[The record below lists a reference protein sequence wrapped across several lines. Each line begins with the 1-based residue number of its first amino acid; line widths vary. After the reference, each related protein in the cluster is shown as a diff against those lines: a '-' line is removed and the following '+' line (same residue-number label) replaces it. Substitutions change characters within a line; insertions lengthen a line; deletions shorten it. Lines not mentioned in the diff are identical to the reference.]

1 MKDPVISRIDEL
13 KGLAV
18 KLNLFVTLF
27 NALIVF
33 LVFAILFRVFGIS
46 AILGIFPAMIY
57 ALLHFIFSLQKVNVV
72 KSVVTGYPSLDER
85 LQTAYDNRNSSNIIV
100 DSLIKEV
107 ARRMDDVRY
116 SSFLSMQQLT
126 SRMIVAVLLIF
137 MFITINYINIE
148 DLGLD
153 LNKYINKDLLNQIE
167 DLTGMK
173 ITQGD
178 GFDSND
184 NDKFGAK
191 EKINEDKIGG
201 SSGGK
206 LPGVNEGPISGF
218 GGGAGES
225 DASKIYG
232 DPSALKIEGKNI
244 GMDLHPDYGG
254 DIQIKNVQDKKPTED
269 SSVSALEGKSAE
281 AAEQD
286 PVEYRELIKK
296 YFQSLQDIEQEQ

>member
-13 KGLAV
+13 KGFAI

-148 DLGLD
+148 ALGLD

-173 ITQGD
+173 ISQGD

-184 NDKFGAK
+184 DDKFGAK

-206 LPGVNEGPISGF
+206 LPGVNEGPIAGF
-218 GGGAGES
+218 GGGSGEEG
-225 DASKIYG
+225 DENIFG
-232 DPSALKIEGKNI
+232 DPSSVNVDGKNI

-254 DIQIKNVQDKKPTED
+254 DIQIKNVQDKKPAED
-269 SSVSALEGKSAE
+269 SSGNTIQGKSAE

-296 YFQSLQDIEQEQ
+296 YFQSLQNIEQEQ

>member
-18 KLNLFVTLF
+18 KLNLFVTIF

-33 LVFAILFRVFGIS
+33 LVFAIIFRVFGIS
-46 AILGIFPAMIY
+46 AILGVFPAMIY
-57 ALLHFIFSLQKVNVV
+57 ALLHFIFSLQRVNVV
-72 KSVVTGYPSLDER
+72 KSVVSGYPSLDER

-137 MFITINYINIE
+137 IFITINYLNPE
-148 DLGLD
+148 ALWPDLY
-153 LNKYINKDLLNQIE
+153 KYIDRGMLDQIE

-184 NDKFGAK
+184 DDKFGSR
-191 EKINEDKIGG
+191 EKVEEDKIGG
-201 SSGGK
+201 NSGGK
-206 LPGVNEGPISGF
+206 LPGVNEGPIAGF
-218 GGGAGES
+218 GGGGGEDDNS
-225 DASKIYG
+225 NIYG
-232 DPSALKIEGKNI
+232 DSASVDVAGKKKVE
-244 GMDLHPDYGG
+244 MDLHPEYGG
-254 DIQIKNVQDKKPTED
+254 DIQIKNVQDRKVADDTSTPLT
-269 SSVSALEGKSAE
+269 GKSAE

-296 YFQSLQDIEQEQ
+296 YFQSLQDIEQEE

>member
-18 KLNLFVTLF
+18 KLNLFVTIF

-33 LVFAILFRVFGIS
+33 LVFAIIFRVFGIS

-72 KSVVTGYPSLDER
+72 KSVVSGYPSLDER
-85 LQTAYDNRNSSNIIV
+85 LQTAYDNRDSSNIIV
-100 DSLIKEV
+100 DNLIKEV

-126 SRMIVAVLLIF
+126 SRMIVSVLLIF
-137 MFITINYINIE
+137 IFITINYLNPE
-148 DLGLD
+148 ALWPDLHKYVDKGLLD
-153 LNKYINKDLLNQIE
+153 QIE

-178 GFDSND
+178 GFDSD
-184 NDKFGAK
+184 DDDKFGAK
-191 EKINEDKIGG
+191 EKIEEDKIGG
-201 SSGGK
+201 NSGGK
-206 LPGVNEGPISGF
+206 LPGVNEGPIAGF
-218 GGGAGES
+218 GGGGGEDDNS
-225 DASKIYG
+225 NIYG
-232 DPSALKIEGKNI
+232 DASSVKVDGTNV
-244 GMDLHPDYGG
+244 GMDLHPEYGG

-269 SSVSALEGKSAE
+269 DSTGSLTGKSAE

-296 YFQSLQDIEQEQ
+296 YFQSLQEIEQEE